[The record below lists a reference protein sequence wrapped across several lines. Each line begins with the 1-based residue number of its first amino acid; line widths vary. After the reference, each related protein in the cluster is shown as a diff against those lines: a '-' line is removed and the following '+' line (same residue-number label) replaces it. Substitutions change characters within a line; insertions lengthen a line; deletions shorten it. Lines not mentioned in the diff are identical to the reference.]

1 MMTQLL
7 DSRSC
12 THCGGTAILFDT
24 ETGEE
29 VCGSCG
35 LVLSEGTFNTGP
47 EWRAF
52 TSAENA
58 SRARTGKALSYTL
71 FDMGLSTGFGGY
83 RDGRGNRLDLE
94 TARKMERLRRQD
106 SRSKLDETWGRN
118 LSIAMVEL
126 ERMVDEIHVPPS
138 VKEQAAVI
146 YRKALRQDL
155 IRGRSI
161 EAFVAAS
168 VHAACRLNR
177 IPRSLKSIAGVSTR
191 KLGEVARTYRL
202 LVQELGIK
210 MPIDD
215 PMKYVSG
222 ISSRLNVRRDT
233 ERYAVELLRRA
244 KERQGLSGKDPRGV
258 AAAALYMAC
267 VIKREKRIQKEV
279 AAAANTTEVT
289 LRNRM
294 RGLKTVLDD

>member
-1 MMTQLL
+1 MEYLQ
-7 DSRSC
+7 DHGSC
-12 THCGGTAILFDT
+12 SYCGETALVYDR

-29 VCGSCG
+29 VCENCG
-35 LVLSEGTFNTGP
+35 LVVSERGVNTGP

-52 TSAENA
+52 TSAEN
-58 SRARTGKALSYTL
+58 SQRARAGTALSYTL
-71 FDMGLSTGFGGY
+71 FDMGLSTGFSGY
-83 RDGRGNRLDLE
+83 RDGRGNHLPFE
-94 TARKMERLRRQD
+94 TVNRMSRLRRHD
-106 SRSKLDETWGRN
+106 SRSKLDETWRRN

-126 ERMVDEIHVPPS
+126 ERMTDEVHIPPS

-146 YRKALRQDL
+146 YRKALRLDL

-168 VHAACRLNR
+168 IHAACRLNR
-177 IPRSLKSIAGVSTR
+177 IPRSLKNIAGVSTR
-191 KLGEVARTYRL
+191 RLEEVSKTYRL
-202 LVQELGIK
+202 LIQELRLK

-222 ISSRLNVRRDT
+222 IASRLEVRPET

-244 KERQGLSGKDPRGV
+244 KKRRGLSGKDPRGV

-267 VIKREKRIQKEV
+267 TENGDKKKQKDV

-294 RGLKTVLDD
+294 KGLKKVLMD